1 MSGAAADNLP
11 NMEINILN
19 LINMHTMRTPFEP
32 SNSFD
37 GSFNRVSTAFIL
49 LYVYM

>member
-32 SNSFD
+32 SNSLTHLTE
-37 GSFNRVSTAFIL
+37 VSTEFQQT
-49 LYVYM
+49 LYY